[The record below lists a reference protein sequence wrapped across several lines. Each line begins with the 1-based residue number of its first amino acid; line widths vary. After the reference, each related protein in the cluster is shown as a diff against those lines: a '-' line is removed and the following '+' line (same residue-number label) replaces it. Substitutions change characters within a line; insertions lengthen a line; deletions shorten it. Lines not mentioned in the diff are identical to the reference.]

1 MKRKF
6 NFGRLGALAL
16 ALTLITTSLMGGTLA
31 KYTTQAAGTGTA
43 TVAKWAVV
51 LKANNEAKTADFTF
65 DLKDTG
71 TNSSNVVEGKIAPGS
86 TGSIPVEIDAA
97 GSEVAAT
104 LSYKI
109 DTSGLNGVPIKF
121 YSDSD
126 YKTAI
131 TAESSEVK
139 QDITAGATGDD
150 AKLSGAIYWQ
160 WDPEKNDVADTTEG
174 VTPKTGKI
182 VVTLKAEQKI
192 DEATSTP

>member
-51 LKANNEAKTADFTF
+51 LKANNEEKKADFNFNLT
-65 DLKDTG
+65 DTG
-71 TNSSNVVEGKIAPGS
+71 ANKGNVKTDKIAPGS
-86 TGSIPVEIDAA
+86 TGSIPVEINAD

-121 YSDSD
+121 YSDAD
-126 YKTAI
+126 YSTEIKNETKKEIA
-131 TAESSEVK
+131 
-139 QDITAGATGDD
+139 AGATGDA
-150 AKLSGAIYWQ
+150 AKLSETIYWK
-160 WDPEKNDVADTTEG
+160 WDSTQGDAADTTVGE
-174 VTPKTGKI
+174 KTNTGTI

-192 DEATSTP
+192 ETGTPAP